1 MVGAWQELTKVKII
15 SPNIK
20 KKKKKKKKK
29 KRKRKK
35 KEQSEAPSL

>member
-20 KKKKKKKKK
+20 KKKKKS
-29 KRKRKK
+29 KRKK